1 VTLWVLDTQG
11 LGDDL
16 ERVTASTA
24 EARVGTVLRLVAIV
38 GNADSTERLAR
49 LRSAGVT
56 ATVVE
61 PVGESELRA
70 AVAGEAAASGARDG
84 SELRKLNVLVAED
97 GEVNRE
103 VLRGLLESRGHGVEI
118 VNDGEAAVAAAGRGG
133 HDVALLDLELPL
145 LSGVEVARRIR
156 AAEQGGGR
164 RLQIVALTAHA
175 SAASRQESLEA
186 GMDDFLTKPITA
198 TRLFEVLGRAR
209 AAAALHRAVADG
221 APSDRGSIDWS
232 AALRYCGGQETLL
245 RGLVSAATEQIP
257 KLLRECRESV
267 AGRDGD
273 RLRRAAHTLKSTL
286 GYFGALD
293 LRQRAEDLEAAAW
306 EARFGTAAE
315 LLDGLDP
322 GIAAV
327 LRELEGSPEREA
339 VAAARKELAT

>member
-1 VTLWVLDTQG
+1 
-11 LGDDL
+11 
-16 ERVTASTA
+16 
-24 EARVGTVLRLVAIV
+24 
-38 GNADSTERLAR
+38 
-49 LRSAGVT
+49 
-56 ATVVE
+56 
-61 PVGESELRA
+61 
-70 AVAGEAAASGARDG
+70 
-84 SELRKLNVLVAED
+84 
-97 GEVNRE
+97 
-103 VLRGLLESRGHGVEI
+103 
-118 VNDGEAAVAAAGRGG
+118 
-133 HDVALLDLELPL
+133 
-145 LSGVEVARRIR
+145 VARRIR
-156 AAEQGGGR
+156 TAERSGAR
-164 RLQIVALTAHA
+164 RLQVVALTAHA

-209 AAAALHRAVADG
+209 AAAALHRAVADA
-221 APSDRGSIDWS
+221 APSERGSIDWS

-245 RGLVSAATEQIP
+245 RGLVSAAIEQIP

-293 LRQRAEDLEAAAW
+293 LRQRAEELEAAAW
-306 EARFGTAAE
+306 EARFGAAAQ
-315 LLDGLDP
+315 LLDRLEP